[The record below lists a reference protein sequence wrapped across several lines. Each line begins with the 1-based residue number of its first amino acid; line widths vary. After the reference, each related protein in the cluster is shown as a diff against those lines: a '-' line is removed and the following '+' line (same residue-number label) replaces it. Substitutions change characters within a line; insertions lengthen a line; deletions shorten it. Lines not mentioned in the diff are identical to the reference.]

1 MGNMLI
7 KNKEL
12 NNMENGTSIRKLE
25 FAVLEAQLKLLQEQY
40 AREMIAWEEF
50 QIASNR
56 ITKAMEEYPYI

>member
-1 MGNMLI
+1 
-7 KNKEL
+7 
-12 NNMENGTSIRKLE
+12 MENGTSIRKLE